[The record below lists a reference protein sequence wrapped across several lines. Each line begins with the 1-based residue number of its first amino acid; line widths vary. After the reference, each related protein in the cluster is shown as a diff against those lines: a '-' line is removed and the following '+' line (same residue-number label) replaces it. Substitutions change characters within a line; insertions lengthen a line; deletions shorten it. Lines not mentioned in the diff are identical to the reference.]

1 MDIHTIRYFSDTERG
16 IYMFGAKEQEI
27 EKMVNSGKWDK
38 IEKKFLYS
46 NDENRL
52 ALAKVLSTTSADEG
66 YNALV
71 SLIKDENPTVQ
82 LEAIKSLGATGAERA
97 AAQLQWVLAK
107 TAPTNTA
114 TIAALKDAIAQ
125 VRTRKR

>member
-1 MDIHTIRYFSDTERG
+1 
-16 IYMFGAKEQEI
+16 MFGAKEQEI

>member
-1 MDIHTIRYFSDTERG
+1 
-16 IYMFGAKEQEI
+16 MFGDKDAEL
-27 EKMVNSGKWDK
+27 EKWISTGKWDK

-52 ALAKVLSTTSADEG
+52 TLAKALSTTSADEG

-71 SLIKDENPTVQ
+71 SLIKDENKDVQ
-82 LEAIKSLGATGAERA
+82 LEAIKSLGVTGSERA

-107 TAPTNTA
+107 TPPTNTA
-114 TIAALKDAIAQ
+114 TIAALQAAITK
-125 VRTRKR
+125 VRTKKR